1 MSEIWLGMKK
11 SQNAKEGMLG
21 AVSRPLRALKD
32 WVEGLAAKPFAPW
45 ALFAVAFA
53 ESSFFPI
60 PPDVLLI
67 AMAVVLPNRS
77 FRYALI
83 CSIGSVLGGM
93 FGYLVG
99 LEFYDLLGKPIIHFY
114 GVEHQYR
121 EVQGLYEKNA
131 FLSIAIAGFTPI
143 PYKVFTIAAGAFQIP
158 FLTLVSAS
166 LLSRS
171 LRFFLVAALFY
182 WFGASVKSLIDKYFE
197 WISIAFVVL
206 LVLGFVIIRHFM

>member
-1 MSEIWLGMKK
+1 MIGDDDEAMGK
-11 SQNAKEGMLG
+11 SLVG
-21 AVSRPLRALKD
+21 AVFRPLRSMKE

-67 AMAVVLPNRS
+67 AMAVVMPKRS
-77 FRYALI
+77 FRYGWI
-83 CSIGSVLGGM
+83 CSAGSVAGGM

-99 LEFYDLLGKPIIHFY
+99 LEFYDLIGKPIIQFY

-171 LRFFLVAALFY
+171 ARFFLVAALFY
-182 WFGASVKSLIDKYFE
+182 RFGAPIKSLIDKYFE
-197 WISIAFVVL
+197 WLSIAFVVL
-206 LVLGFVIIRHFM
+206 LILGFVVIRHFM